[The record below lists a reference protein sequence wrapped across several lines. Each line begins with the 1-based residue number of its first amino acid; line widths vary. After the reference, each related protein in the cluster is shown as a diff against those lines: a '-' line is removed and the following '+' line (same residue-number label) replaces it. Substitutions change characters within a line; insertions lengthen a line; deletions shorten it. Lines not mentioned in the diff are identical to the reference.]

1 MAEAPAS
8 KAKSPPGTKPAPL
21 GGGSSGRGPGPSP
34 SGGRLPQESRRRL
47 YGQKSDGSSAR
58 SRSSRR
64 RRRSPGRA
72 RRPAGQ
78 ESPHRLELTRD
89 TYETLVEAS
98 RHADTEAA
106 HTDLIGQFLAATRSG
121 RYIKNA
127 VVSSIADR
135 IRKWGI
141 TIHDFRGFSENDL
154 QVFMDGDKPSEN
166 GITLAKPG
174 SGRLS
179 VIEAFRAAREFD
191 AMPPRRGPPRRSRTL

>member
-21 GGGSSGRGPGPSP
+21 GGESSGRGPGPSP
-34 SGGRLPQESRRRL
+34 SGGRLPQESRRKL
-47 YGQKSDGSSAR
+47 YGHRSEESAAR

-64 RRRSPGRA
+64 GRRSPSRA
-72 RRPAGQ
+72 RRSGRR
-78 ESPHRLELTRD
+78 ESPHRLEFTRD

-106 HTDLIGQFLAATRSG
+106 HVDLISQFLSATRSG
-121 RYIKNA
+121 RYIKGT
-127 VVSSIADR
+127 VVSSLANR

-141 TIHDFRGFSENDL
+141 TIHDFQGFSDNDF

-166 GITLAKPG
+166 GITWPSPAPAG
-174 SGRLS
+174 YR
-179 VIEAFRAAREFD
+179 
-191 AMPPRRGPPRRSRTL
+191 